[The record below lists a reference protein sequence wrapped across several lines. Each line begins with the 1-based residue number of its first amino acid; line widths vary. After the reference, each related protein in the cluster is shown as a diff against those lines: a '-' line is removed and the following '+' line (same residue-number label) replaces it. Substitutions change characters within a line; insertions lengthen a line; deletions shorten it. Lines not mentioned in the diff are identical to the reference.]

1 MRMRFL
7 GKTGIQV
14 SELCF
19 GTMTFGGRSFFKHI
33 GNLGQKEA
41 TKLVDMSLEAGINF
55 FDTADVYS
63 EGVSEEMLGKALGKR
78 RKDIILA
85 TKVRLPMGPGLNDV
99 GLSRHHILEG
109 CNASLKRLGTDYI
122 DLYQVHSF
130 DPNTPLEE
138 TMRALDDLVRQGK
151 VRYIGCSNYS
161 GWQLMKALAI
171 SDKRGWERFVTLQAH
186 YSLLSRELENELV
199 PLCLDQGLGI
209 LVWSPLSGG
218 FLSGKF
224 RRGKPRPKGSRLSA
238 QPTFI
243 PHDEEKGYDIVEA
256 LDEIG
261 KAHKATVAQ
270 AALNYL
276 LAKEGVSSVISGART
291 PEQLKDNLKTVEWEI
306 SAEEVGRLD
315 EMSTPAPIYP
325 YWMQRMPSPPPAEP
339 EE

>member
-7 GKTGIQV
+7 GKTGVKV

-19 GTMTFGGRSFFKHI
+19 GTMTFGGRSFFKYV

-41 TKLVDMSLEAGINF
+41 TTLVDMSLEAGINF

-63 EGVSEEMLGKALGKR
+63 QGLSEELLGKALGKR

-85 TKVRLPMGPGLNDV
+85 TKVRGKMSQRLNDV
-99 GLSRHHILEG
+99 GLSRHHIIEG
-109 CNASLKRLGTDYI
+109 CNDSLRRLGTDYI
-122 DLYQVHSF
+122 DLYQVHNF
-130 DPNTPLEE
+130 DPDTPQEE

-171 SDKRGWERFVTLQAH
+171 ADKRGWERFVTLQAH
-186 YSLLSRELENELV
+186 YSLLARDLENEMV

-218 FLSGKF
+218 FLSGKY
-224 RRGKPRPKGSRLSA
+224 RRGKPQPKGTRLSA
-238 QPTFI
+238 PQPRFLNV
-243 PHDEEKGYDIVEA
+243 DEAKGFDIV
-256 LDEIG
+256 DELERIG
-261 KAHKATVAQ
+261 KAHKATIAQ

-276 LAKEGVSSVISGART
+276 LAKEGVSSVIIGART
-291 PEQLKDNLKTVEWEI
+291 PEQLADNLKTTDWAM
-306 SAEEVGRLD
+306 SAEEVSRLD
-315 EMSTPAPIYP
+315 AMSEPVPVYP
-325 YWMQRMPSPPPAEP
+325 YWMQRMPPPDPD
-339 EE
+339 